1 MAKPPT
7 YARWLYNLAITRKEV
22 NDLAFEGCEEV
33 LAFIAVRES
42 DGKPTKVTD
51 IVQSLLFGTGPTVHR
66 KVLLLIERG
75 LISAKPNKDDA
86 RAKLLATTKAGI
98 SLLSERSK
106 QMAQFVAGKDT

>member
-7 YARWLYNLAITRKEV
+7 YARWLYNLATSRKEADDV
-22 NDLAFEGCEEV
+22 AMEGCEEV

-42 DGKPTKVTD
+42 AGKPTKVTD

-66 KVLLLIERG
+66 KVLVLKERG
-75 LISAKPNKDDA
+75 LITVKTHQVDA
-86 RAKLLATTKAGI
+86 RAKLLATTKDGI
-98 SLLSERSK
+98 TLLSERSK